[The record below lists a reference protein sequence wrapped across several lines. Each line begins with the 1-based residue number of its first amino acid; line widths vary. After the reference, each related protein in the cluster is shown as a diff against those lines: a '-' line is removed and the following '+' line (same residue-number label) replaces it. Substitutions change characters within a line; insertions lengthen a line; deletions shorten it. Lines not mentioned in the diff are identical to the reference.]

1 MYCNLNINVSLL
13 GIYCLYNH
21 LLCYNFSMNIADLHI
36 HSNNSD
42 GSDSVENLVKE
53 LQKANVRIFA
63 LTDHDTIAGCVEIKK
78 YIPENI
84 KFIPSIELT
93 CQTDDIK
100 CHILGFNCNPSDKKL
115 NALIQKGKD
124 LRRKKLETRLDY
136 IKNILHIELTQEELD
151 WLYSR
156 KSVVKTHLANLLVK
170 RKMAKTNV
178 EAMQKYLDGI
188 KTGNTRFS
196 IEEALDAIVTSG
208 GTPVW
213 AHPLGGEGEEHVTHE
228 KFITRLG
235 KMIAYGIKGLECY
248 YSRYTYEEAKFL
260 IDCAT
265 SNNLLISGGSDYHGT
280 NKENIQL
287 AKLNVDSTPIDAKK
301 LTILNPYSS
310 SL

>member
-1 MYCNLNINVSLL
+1 MKV
-13 GIYCLYNH
+13 
-21 LLCYNFSMNIADLHI
+21 ADLHV

-53 LQKANVRIFA
+53 IKKANLEIFA
-63 LTDHDTIAGCVEIKK
+63 LTDHDTIAGCIEITK

-93 CQTDDIK
+93 CQTGDIK
-100 CHILGFNCNPSDKKL
+100 CHILGFNCNPADEKL
-115 NALIQKGKD
+115 NALIQKGKE

-136 IKNILHIELTQEELD
+136 IKNVLHIDLTNDELN

-196 IEEALDAIVTSG
+196 IEEAIDAIVTSG
-208 GTPVW
+208 GIPVW
-213 AHPLGGEGEEHVTHE
+213 AHPLGGEGEKHIAHE
-228 KFITRLG
+228 KFMPRLE

-248 YSRYTYEEAKFL
+248 YSRYTLEEVKFL
-260 IDCAT
+260 INCAN

-287 AKLNVDSTPIDAKK
+287 AKLNVDSTPIDAAN
-301 LTILNPYSS
+301 LTVLKYLGIAL
-310 SL
+310 

>member
-1 MYCNLNINVSLL
+1 MKL
-13 GIYCLYNH
+13 
-21 LLCYNFSMNIADLHI
+21 ADLHV

-53 LQKANVRIFA
+53 IKKANIKIFA
-63 LTDHDTIAGCVEIKK
+63 LTDHDTIAGCIEITK

-93 CQTDDIK
+93 CQTGDIK
-100 CHILGFNCNPSDKKL
+100 CHILGFNCNPADEKL
-115 NALIQKGKD
+115 NALIQKGKE

-136 IKNILHIELTQEELD
+136 IKNVLHIDLTNDELN

-196 IEEALDAIVTSG
+196 IEEAIDAIVTSG
-208 GTPVW
+208 GIPVW
-213 AHPLGGEGEEHVTHE
+213 AHPLGGEGEKHIAHE
-228 KFITRLG
+228 KFMPRLE

-248 YSRYTYEEAKFL
+248 YSRYTLEEVKFL
-260 IDCAT
+260 INCAN

-287 AKLNVDSTPIDAKK
+287 AKLNVDSTPIDAEN
-301 LTILNPYSS
+301 LTVLKYLGIAL
-310 SL
+310 

>member
-1 MYCNLNINVSLL
+1 MKL
-13 GIYCLYNH
+13 
-21 LLCYNFSMNIADLHI
+21 ADLHV

-53 LQKANVRIFA
+53 IKKANIEIFA
-63 LTDHDTIAGCVEIKK
+63 LTDHDTIAGCIEITK
-78 YIPENI
+78 YISENI

-93 CQTDDIK
+93 CQTGDIK
-100 CHILGFNCNPSDKKL
+100 CHILGFNCNPSDEKL
-115 NALIQKGKD
+115 NALIQKGKE

-136 IKNILHIELTQEELD
+136 IKNVLHIDLTNDELN

-196 IEEALDAIVTSG
+196 IEEAIDAIVTSG
-208 GTPVW
+208 GIPVW
-213 AHPLGGEGEEHVTHE
+213 AHPLGGEGEKHIAHE
-228 KFITRLG
+228 KFMTRLE

-248 YSRYTYEEAKFL
+248 YSRYTLEEVKFL
-260 IDCAT
+260 INCAN

-287 AKLNVDSTPIDAKK
+287 AKLNVDSTPIDAEN
-301 LTILNPYSS
+301 LTVLKYLGIAL
-310 SL
+310 

>member
-1 MYCNLNINVSLL
+1 MKV
-13 GIYCLYNH
+13 
-21 LLCYNFSMNIADLHI
+21 ADLHV

-53 LQKANVRIFA
+53 IKKANLEIFA
-63 LTDHDTIAGCVEIKK
+63 LTDHDTIAGCIEITK
-78 YIPENI
+78 YIPEHI

-93 CQTDDIK
+93 CQTGDIK
-100 CHILGFNCNPSDKKL
+100 CHILGFNCNPADEKL
-115 NALIQKGKD
+115 NALIQKGKE

-136 IKNILHIELTQEELD
+136 IKNVLHIDLTNDELN

-196 IEEALDAIVTSG
+196 IEEAIDAIVTSG
-208 GTPVW
+208 GIPVW
-213 AHPLGGEGEEHVTHE
+213 AHPLGGEGEKHIAHE
-228 KFITRLG
+228 KFMPRLE

-248 YSRYTYEEAKFL
+248 YSRYTLEEVKFL
-260 IDCAT
+260 ITCAN

-287 AKLNVDSTPIDAKK
+287 AKLNVDSTPIDAEN
-301 LTILNPYSS
+301 LTVLKYLGIA
-310 SL
+310 

>member
-1 MYCNLNINVSLL
+1 MKV
-13 GIYCLYNH
+13 
-21 LLCYNFSMNIADLHI
+21 ADLHV

-53 LQKANVRIFA
+53 IKKANIEIFA
-63 LTDHDTIAGCVEIKK
+63 LTDHDTIAGCIEITK

-93 CQTDDIK
+93 CQTGDIK
-100 CHILGFNCNPSDKKL
+100 CHILGFNCNPADEKL
-115 NALIQKGKD
+115 NALIQKGKE

-136 IKNILHIELTQEELD
+136 IKNVLHIDLTNDELN

-196 IEEALDAIVTSG
+196 IEEAIDAIVTSG
-208 GTPVW
+208 GIPVW
-213 AHPLGGEGEEHVTHE
+213 AHPLGGEGEKHIAHE
-228 KFITRLG
+228 KFMPRLE

-248 YSRYTYEEAKFL
+248 YSRYTLEEVNFL
-260 IDCAT
+260 INCAN

-287 AKLNVDSTPIDAKK
+287 AKLNADSTPIDAEN
-301 LTILNPYSS
+301 LTVLKYLGIAL
-310 SL
+310 

>member
-1 MYCNLNINVSLL
+1 MKV
-13 GIYCLYNH
+13 
-21 LLCYNFSMNIADLHI
+21 ADLHV

-53 LQKANVRIFA
+53 IKKANLEIFA
-63 LTDHDTIAGCVEIKK
+63 LTDHDTIAGCIEITK

-93 CQTDDIK
+93 CQTGDIK
-100 CHILGFNCNPSDKKL
+100 CHILGFNCNPSDEKL
-115 NALIQKGKD
+115 NALIQKGKE

-136 IKNILHIELTQEELD
+136 IKNVLHIDLTNDELN

-196 IEEALDAIVTSG
+196 IEEAIDAIVTSG
-208 GTPVW
+208 GIPVW
-213 AHPLGGEGEEHVTHE
+213 AHPLGGEGEKHIAHE
-228 KFITRLG
+228 KFMPCLE

-248 YSRYTYEEAKFL
+248 YSRYTLEEVKFL
-260 IDCAT
+260 INCAN

-287 AKLNVDSTPIDAKK
+287 AKLNVDSTPIDAEN
-301 LTILNPYSS
+301 LTVLKYLGIAL
-310 SL
+310 

>member
-1 MYCNLNINVSLL
+1 MKV
-13 GIYCLYNH
+13 
-21 LLCYNFSMNIADLHI
+21 ADLHV

-42 GSDSVENLVKE
+42 GSDTVENLVKE
-53 LQKANVRIFA
+53 IKKANLEIFA
-63 LTDHDTIAGCVEIKK
+63 LTDHDTIAGCIEITK

-84 KFIPSIELT
+84 KVIPSIELT
-93 CQTDDIK
+93 CQTGDIR
-100 CHILGFNCNPSDKKL
+100 CHILGFNCNPADEKL
-115 NALIQKGKD
+115 NALIQKGKE

-136 IKNILHIELTQEELD
+136 IKNVLHIDLTNDELN

-196 IEEALDAIVTSG
+196 IEEAIDAIVTSG
-208 GTPVW
+208 GIPVW
-213 AHPLGGEGEEHVTHE
+213 AHPLGGEGEKHIAHE
-228 KFITRLG
+228 KFMPRLE

-248 YSRYTYEEAKFL
+248 YSRYTLEEVKFL
-260 IDCAT
+260 INCAN

-287 AKLNVDSTPIDAKK
+287 AKLNVDSTPIDAEN
-301 LTILNPYSS
+301 LTVLKYLGIAL
-310 SL
+310 

>member
-1 MYCNLNINVSLL
+1 MK
-13 GIYCLYNH
+13 
-21 LLCYNFSMNIADLHI
+21 IADLHI

-42 GSDSVENLVKE
+42 GSDSVENLVRE
-53 LQKANVRIFA
+53 LQKANVEIFA

-78 YIPENI
+78 YIPPNI

-93 CQTDDIK
+93 CQTNDIK
-100 CHILGFNCNPSDKKL
+100 CHILGFNCNPIDEKL
-115 NALIQKGKD
+115 NKLIQKGKE
-124 LRRKKLETRLDY
+124 LRHKKLEIRLDY
-136 IKNILHIELTQEELD
+136 MKNVLHIDFTQEELD

-170 RKMAKTNV
+170 RNMAKTNV

-196 IEEALDAIVTSG
+196 IEEAIGAIITSG

-213 AHPLGGEGEEHVTHE
+213 AHPLGGEGEEHIAHE
-228 KFITRLG
+228 KFIPRLE
-235 KMIAYGIKGLECY
+235 KMMAYGIKGLECY
-248 YSRYTYEEAKFL
+248 YSRYTLEEAKFL
-260 IDCAT
+260 IDCAN

-287 AKLNVDSTPIDAKK
+287 AKLNVDNIPIDAKK
-301 LTILNPYSS
+301 LSILKY
-310 SL
+310 LQILT

>member
-1 MYCNLNINVSLL
+1 MKV
-13 GIYCLYNH
+13 
-21 LLCYNFSMNIADLHI
+21 ADLHV

-53 LQKANVRIFA
+53 IKKANIEIFA
-63 LTDHDTIAGCVEIKK
+63 LTDHDTIAGCIEITK

-93 CQTDDIK
+93 CQTGDIK
-100 CHILGFNCNPSDKKL
+100 CHILGFNCNPSDEKL
-115 NALIQKGKD
+115 NALIQKGKE

-136 IKNILHIELTQEELD
+136 IKNVLHIDLTNDELN

-196 IEEALDAIVTSG
+196 IEEAIDAIVTSG
-208 GTPVW
+208 GIPVW
-213 AHPLGGEGEEHVTHE
+213 AHPLGGEGEKHIAHE
-228 KFITRLG
+228 KFMPRLE

-248 YSRYTYEEAKFL
+248 YSRYTLEEVKFL
-260 IDCAT
+260 INCAN

-287 AKLNVDSTPIDAKK
+287 AKLNVDSTPIDAEN
-301 LTILNPYSS
+301 LTVLKYLGIAL
-310 SL
+310 

>member
-1 MYCNLNINVSLL
+1 MKL
-13 GIYCLYNH
+13 
-21 LLCYNFSMNIADLHI
+21 ADLHV

-53 LQKANVRIFA
+53 IKKANLEIFA
-63 LTDHDTIAGCVEIKK
+63 LTDHDTIAGCIEITK
-78 YIPENI
+78 YISENI

-93 CQTDDIK
+93 CQTGDIK
-100 CHILGFNCNPSDKKL
+100 CHILGFNCNPADEKL
-115 NALIQKGKD
+115 NTLIQKGKE

-136 IKNILHIELTQEELD
+136 IKNVLHIDLTNDELN

-196 IEEALDAIVTSG
+196 IEEAIDAIVTSG
-208 GTPVW
+208 GIPVW
-213 AHPLGGEGEEHVTHE
+213 AHPLGGEGEKHIAHE
-228 KFITRLG
+228 KFMPRLE

-248 YSRYTYEEAKFL
+248 YSRYTLEEVKFL
-260 IDCAT
+260 INCAN

-287 AKLNVDSTPIDAKK
+287 AKLNVDSTPIDAEN
-301 LTILNPYSS
+301 LTVLKYLGIAL
-310 SL
+310 

>member
-1 MYCNLNINVSLL
+1 MKL
-13 GIYCLYNH
+13 
-21 LLCYNFSMNIADLHI
+21 ADLHV

-53 LQKANVRIFA
+53 IKKANLEIFA
-63 LTDHDTIAGCVEIKK
+63 LTDHDTIAGCIEITK
-78 YIPENI
+78 YISENI

-93 CQTDDIK
+93 CQTGDIK
-100 CHILGFNCNPSDKKL
+100 CHILGFNCNPADEKL
-115 NALIQKGKD
+115 NALIQKGKE

-136 IKNILHIELTQEELD
+136 IKNVLHIDLTNDELN

-196 IEEALDAIVTSG
+196 IEEAIDAIVTSG
-208 GTPVW
+208 GIPVW
-213 AHPLGGEGEEHVTHE
+213 AHPLGGEGEKHIAHE
-228 KFITRLG
+228 KFMPRLE
-235 KMIAYGIKGLECY
+235 KMIAYGIEGLECY
-248 YSRYTYEEAKFL
+248 YSRYTLEEVKFL
-260 IDCAT
+260 ITCAN

-287 AKLNVDSTPIDAKK
+287 AKLNVDSTPIDAEN
-301 LTILNPYSS
+301 LTVLKYLGIA
-310 SL
+310 

>member
-1 MYCNLNINVSLL
+1 MKV
-13 GIYCLYNH
+13 
-21 LLCYNFSMNIADLHI
+21 ADLHV

-53 LQKANVRIFA
+53 IKKANLEIFA
-63 LTDHDTIAGCVEIKK
+63 LTDHDTIAGCIEITK

-93 CQTDDIK
+93 CQTGDIK
-100 CHILGFNCNPSDKKL
+100 CHILGFNCNPADEKL
-115 NALIQKGKD
+115 NALIQKGKE

-136 IKNILHIELTQEELD
+136 IKNVLHIDLTNDELN

-196 IEEALDAIVTSG
+196 IEEAIDAIVTSG
-208 GTPVW
+208 GIPVW
-213 AHPLGGEGEEHVTHE
+213 AHPLGGEGEKHIAHE
-228 KFITRLG
+228 KFMPRLE

-248 YSRYTYEEAKFL
+248 YSRYTLEEVKFL
-260 IDCAT
+260 IDCAN

-287 AKLNVDSTPIDAKK
+287 AKLNVDSTPIDAEN
-301 LTILNPYSS
+301 LTVLKYLGIAL
-310 SL
+310 

>member
-1 MYCNLNINVSLL
+1 MKV
-13 GIYCLYNH
+13 
-21 LLCYNFSMNIADLHI
+21 ADLHV

-53 LQKANVRIFA
+53 IKKANLEIFA
-63 LTDHDTIAGCVEIKK
+63 LTDHDTIAGCIEITK
-78 YIPENI
+78 YIPKNI

-93 CQTDDIK
+93 CQTGDIK
-100 CHILGFNCNPSDKKL
+100 CHILGFNCNPADEKL
-115 NALIQKGKD
+115 NALIQKGKE

-136 IKNILHIELTQEELD
+136 IKNVLHIDLTNDELN

-196 IEEALDAIVTSG
+196 IEEAIDAIVTSG
-208 GTPVW
+208 GIPVW
-213 AHPLGGEGEEHVTHE
+213 AHPLGGEGEKHIAHE
-228 KFITRLG
+228 KFMPRLE

-248 YSRYTYEEAKFL
+248 YSRYTLDEVKFL
-260 IDCAT
+260 INCAN

-287 AKLNVDSTPIDAKK
+287 AKLNADSTPIDAEN
-301 LTILNPYSS
+301 LTVLKYLGIA
-310 SL
+310 

>member
-1 MYCNLNINVSLL
+1 MKV
-13 GIYCLYNH
+13 
-21 LLCYNFSMNIADLHI
+21 ADLHV

-53 LQKANVRIFA
+53 IKKANIEIFA
-63 LTDHDTIAGCVEIKK
+63 LTDHDTIAGCIEITK

-93 CQTDDIK
+93 CQTGDIK
-100 CHILGFNCNPSDKKL
+100 CHILGFNCNPADEKL
-115 NALIQKGKD
+115 NALIQKGKE

-136 IKNILHIELTQEELD
+136 IKNVLHIDLTNDELN

-196 IEEALDAIVTSG
+196 IEEAIDAIVTSG
-208 GTPVW
+208 GIPVW
-213 AHPLGGEGEEHVTHE
+213 AHPLGGEGEKHIAHE
-228 KFITRLG
+228 KFMPRLE

-248 YSRYTYEEAKFL
+248 YSRYTLEEVKFL
-260 IDCAT
+260 ITCAN

-287 AKLNVDSTPIDAKK
+287 AKLNVDSTPIDAEN
-301 LTILNPYSS
+301 LTVLKYLGIA
-310 SL
+310 

>member
-1 MYCNLNINVSLL
+1 MKV
-13 GIYCLYNH
+13 
-21 LLCYNFSMNIADLHI
+21 ADLHV

-53 LQKANVRIFA
+53 IKKANIKIFA
-63 LTDHDTIAGCVEIKK
+63 LTDHDTIAGCIEITK

-93 CQTDDIK
+93 CQTGDIK
-100 CHILGFNCNPSDKKL
+100 CHILGFNCNPADEKL
-115 NALIQKGKD
+115 NALIQKGKE

-136 IKNILHIELTQEELD
+136 IKNVLHIDLTNDELN

-196 IEEALDAIVTSG
+196 IEEAIDAIVTSG
-208 GTPVW
+208 GIPVW
-213 AHPLGGEGEEHVTHE
+213 AHPLGGEGEKHIAHE
-228 KFITRLG
+228 KFMPRLE

-248 YSRYTYEEAKFL
+248 YSRYTLEEVKFL
-260 IDCAT
+260 ITCAN

-287 AKLNVDSTPIDAKK
+287 AKLNVDSTPIDAEN
-301 LTILNPYSS
+301 LTVLKYLGIAL
-310 SL
+310 

>member
-1 MYCNLNINVSLL
+1 MKV
-13 GIYCLYNH
+13 
-21 LLCYNFSMNIADLHI
+21 ADLHV

-53 LQKANVRIFA
+53 IKKANLEIFA
-63 LTDHDTIAGCVEIKK
+63 LTDHDTIAGCIEITK

-93 CQTDDIK
+93 CQTGDIK
-100 CHILGFNCNPSDKKL
+100 CHILGFNCNPADEKL
-115 NALIQKGKD
+115 NALIQKGKE
-124 LRRKKLETRLDY
+124 LRCKKLETRLDY
-136 IKNILHIELTQEELD
+136 IKNVLHIDLTNDELN

-196 IEEALDAIVTSG
+196 IEEAIDAIVTSG
-208 GTPVW
+208 GIPVW
-213 AHPLGGEGEEHVTHE
+213 AHPLGGEGEKHIAHE
-228 KFITRLG
+228 KFMPRLE

-248 YSRYTYEEAKFL
+248 YSRYTLEEVKFL
-260 IDCAT
+260 ITCAN

-287 AKLNVDSTPIDAKK
+287 AKLNVDSTPIDAEN
-301 LTILNPYSS
+301 LTVLKYLGIAL
-310 SL
+310 

>member
-1 MYCNLNINVSLL
+1 MKL
-13 GIYCLYNH
+13 
-21 LLCYNFSMNIADLHI
+21 ADLHV

-53 LQKANVRIFA
+53 IKKANLEIFA
-63 LTDHDTIAGCVEIKK
+63 LTDHDTIAGCIEITK

-93 CQTDDIK
+93 CQTGDIK
-100 CHILGFNCNPSDKKL
+100 CHILGFNCNPSDEKL
-115 NALIQKGKD
+115 NALIQKGKE

-136 IKNILHIELTQEELD
+136 IKNVLHIDLTNDELN

-196 IEEALDAIVTSG
+196 IEEAIDAIVTSG
-208 GTPVW
+208 GIPVW
-213 AHPLGGEGEEHVTHE
+213 AHPLGGEGEKHIAHE
-228 KFITRLG
+228 KFMPCLE

-248 YSRYTYEEAKFL
+248 YSRYTLEEVKFL
-260 IDCAT
+260 ITCAN

-287 AKLNVDSTPIDAKK
+287 AKLNVDSTPIDAEN
-301 LTILNPYSS
+301 LTVLKYLGIAL
-310 SL
+310 

>member
-1 MYCNLNINVSLL
+1 MKV
-13 GIYCLYNH
+13 
-21 LLCYNFSMNIADLHI
+21 ADLHV

-53 LQKANVRIFA
+53 IKKANLEIFA
-63 LTDHDTIAGCVEIKK
+63 LTDHDTIAGCIEITK

-93 CQTDDIK
+93 CQTGDIK
-100 CHILGFNCNPSDKKL
+100 CHILGFNCNPADEKL
-115 NALIQKGKD
+115 NALIQKGKE

-136 IKNILHIELTQEELD
+136 IKNVLHIDLTNDELN

-196 IEEALDAIVTSG
+196 IEEAIDAIVTSG
-208 GTPVW
+208 GIPVW
-213 AHPLGGEGEEHVTHE
+213 AHPLGGEGEKHIAHE
-228 KFITRLG
+228 KFMPRLE

-248 YSRYTYEEAKFL
+248 YSRYTLEEVKFL
-260 IDCAT
+260 INCAN

-287 AKLNVDSTPIDAKK
+287 AKLNVDSTPIDAEN
-301 LTILNPYSS
+301 LTVLEYLGIAL
-310 SL
+310 

>member
-1 MYCNLNINVSLL
+1 MKL
-13 GIYCLYNH
+13 
-21 LLCYNFSMNIADLHI
+21 ADLHV

-53 LQKANVRIFA
+53 IKKANLEIFA
-63 LTDHDTIAGCVEIKK
+63 LTDHDTIAGCIEITK

-93 CQTDDIK
+93 CQTGDIK
-100 CHILGFNCNPSDKKL
+100 CHILGFNCNPADEKL
-115 NALIQKGKD
+115 NALIQKGKE

-136 IKNILHIELTQEELD
+136 IKNVLHIDLTNDELN

-196 IEEALDAIVTSG
+196 IEEAIDAI
-208 GTPVW
+208 
-213 AHPLGGEGEEHVTHE
+213 AHPLGGEGEKHIAHE
-228 KFITRLG
+228 KFMPRLE

-248 YSRYTYEEAKFL
+248 YSRYTLEEVKFL
-260 IDCAT
+260 INCAN

-287 AKLNVDSTPIDAKK
+287 AKLNVDSTPIDAEN
-301 LTILNPYSS
+301 LTVLKYLGIAL
-310 SL
+310 

>member
-1 MYCNLNINVSLL
+1 MKV
-13 GIYCLYNH
+13 
-21 LLCYNFSMNIADLHI
+21 ADLHV

-53 LQKANVRIFA
+53 IKKANLEIFA
-63 LTDHDTIAGCVEIKK
+63 LTDHDTIAGCIEITK

-93 CQTDDIK
+93 CQTGDIK
-100 CHILGFNCNPSDKKL
+100 CHILGFNCNPADEKL
-115 NALIQKGKD
+115 NALIQKGKE

-136 IKNILHIELTQEELD
+136 IKNVLHIDLTNDELN

-196 IEEALDAIVTSG
+196 IEEAIDAIVTSG
-208 GTPVW
+208 GIPVW
-213 AHPLGGEGEEHVTHE
+213 AHPLGGEGEKHIAHE
-228 KFITRLG
+228 KFMPRLE

-248 YSRYTYEEAKFL
+248 YSRYTLEEVKFL
-260 IDCAT
+260 INCAN

-287 AKLNVDSTPIDAKK
+287 AKLNVDSTPIDAEN
-301 LTILNPYSS
+301 LTVLKYLGIAL
-310 SL
+310 

>member
-1 MYCNLNINVSLL
+1 MKV
-13 GIYCLYNH
+13 
-21 LLCYNFSMNIADLHI
+21 ADLHV

-53 LQKANVRIFA
+53 IKKANIEIFA
-63 LTDHDTIAGCVEIKK
+63 LTDHDTIAGCIEITK
-78 YIPENI
+78 YIPKNI

-93 CQTDDIK
+93 CQTGDIK
-100 CHILGFNCNPSDKKL
+100 CHILGFNCNPADEKL
-115 NALIQKGKD
+115 NALIQKGKE

-136 IKNILHIELTQEELD
+136 IKNVLHIDLTNDELN

-196 IEEALDAIVTSG
+196 IEEAIDAIVTSG
-208 GTPVW
+208 GIPVW
-213 AHPLGGEGEEHVTHE
+213 AHPLGGEGEKHIAHE
-228 KFITRLG
+228 KFMPRLE
-235 KMIAYGIKGLECY
+235 KIIAYGIKGLECY
-248 YSRYTYEEAKFL
+248 YSRYTLEEVKFL
-260 IDCAT
+260 ITCAN

-287 AKLNVDSTPIDAKK
+287 AKLNVDSTPIDAEN
-301 LTILNPYSS
+301 LTVLKYLWIAL
-310 SL
+310 

>member
-1 MYCNLNINVSLL
+1 MKV
-13 GIYCLYNH
+13 
-21 LLCYNFSMNIADLHI
+21 ADLHV

-53 LQKANVRIFA
+53 IKKANLEIFA
-63 LTDHDTIAGCVEIKK
+63 LTDHDTIAGCIEITK

-93 CQTDDIK
+93 CQTGDIK
-100 CHILGFNCNPSDKKL
+100 CHILGFNCNPADEKL
-115 NALIQKGKD
+115 NALIQKGKE

-136 IKNILHIELTQEELD
+136 IKNVLHIDLTNDELN

-196 IEEALDAIVTSG
+196 IEEAIDAIVTSG
-208 GTPVW
+208 GIPVW
-213 AHPLGGEGEEHVTHE
+213 AHPLGGEGEKHIAHE
-228 KFITRLG
+228 KFMPRLE

-248 YSRYTYEEAKFL
+248 YSRYTLEEVKFL
-260 IDCAT
+260 ITCAN

-287 AKLNVDSTPIDAKK
+287 AKLNVDSTPIDAEN
-301 LTILNPYSS
+301 LTVLKYLGIAL
-310 SL
+310 

>member
-1 MYCNLNINVSLL
+1 MKL
-13 GIYCLYNH
+13 
-21 LLCYNFSMNIADLHI
+21 ADLHV

-53 LQKANVRIFA
+53 IKKANLEIFA
-63 LTDHDTIAGCVEIKK
+63 LTDHDTIAGCIEITK

-93 CQTDDIK
+93 CQTGDIK
-100 CHILGFNCNPSDKKL
+100 CHILGFNCNPADEKL
-115 NALIQKGKD
+115 NALIQKGKE

-136 IKNILHIELTQEELD
+136 IKNVLHIDLTKDELN

-196 IEEALDAIVTSG
+196 IEEAIDAIVTSG
-208 GTPVW
+208 GIPVW
-213 AHPLGGEGEEHVTHE
+213 AHPLGGEGEKHIAHE
-228 KFITRLG
+228 KFMPRLE

-248 YSRYTYEEAKFL
+248 YSRYTLEEVKFL
-260 IDCAT
+260 INCAN

-287 AKLNVDSTPIDAKK
+287 AKLNVDSTPIDAEN
-301 LTILNPYSS
+301 LTVLKYLGIAL
-310 SL
+310 

>member
-1 MYCNLNINVSLL
+1 MKV
-13 GIYCLYNH
+13 
-21 LLCYNFSMNIADLHI
+21 ADLHV

-53 LQKANVRIFA
+53 IKKANIEIFA
-63 LTDHDTIAGCVEIKK
+63 LTDHDTIAGCIEITK

-93 CQTDDIK
+93 CQTGDIK
-100 CHILGFNCNPSDKKL
+100 CHILGFNCNPADEKL
-115 NALIQKGKD
+115 NALIQKGKE

-136 IKNILHIELTQEELD
+136 IKNVLHIDLTNDELN

-196 IEEALDAIVTSG
+196 IEEAIDAIVTSG
-208 GTPVW
+208 GIPVW
-213 AHPLGGEGEEHVTHE
+213 AHPLGGEGEKHIAHE
-228 KFITRLG
+228 KFMPRLE

-248 YSRYTYEEAKFL
+248 YSRYTLDEVKFL
-260 IDCAT
+260 INCAN

-287 AKLNVDSTPIDAKK
+287 AKLNVDSTPIDAEN
-301 LTILNPYSS
+301 LTVLKYLGIAL
-310 SL
+310 

>member
-1 MYCNLNINVSLL
+1 MKV
-13 GIYCLYNH
+13 
-21 LLCYNFSMNIADLHI
+21 ADLHV

-53 LQKANVRIFA
+53 IKKASLEIFA
-63 LTDHDTIAGCVEIKK
+63 LTDHDTIAGCIEITK

-93 CQTDDIK
+93 CQTGDIK
-100 CHILGFNCNPSDKKL
+100 CHILGFNCNPADEKL
-115 NALIQKGKD
+115 NALIQKGKE

-136 IKNILHIELTQEELD
+136 IKNVLHIDLTNDELN

-196 IEEALDAIVTSG
+196 IEEAIDAIVTSG
-208 GTPVW
+208 GIPVW
-213 AHPLGGEGEEHVTHE
+213 AHPLGGEGEKHIAHE
-228 KFITRLG
+228 KFMPRLE

-248 YSRYTYEEAKFL
+248 YSRYTLEEVKFL
-260 IDCAT
+260 ITCAN

-287 AKLNVDSTPIDAKK
+287 AKLNVDSTPIDAEN
-301 LTILNPYSS
+301 LTVLKYLGIA
-310 SL
+310 

>member
-1 MYCNLNINVSLL
+1 MKV
-13 GIYCLYNH
+13 
-21 LLCYNFSMNIADLHI
+21 ADLHV

-53 LQKANVRIFA
+53 IKKANLEIFA
-63 LTDHDTIAGCVEIKK
+63 LTDHDTIAGCIEITK

-93 CQTDDIK
+93 CQTGDIK
-100 CHILGFNCNPSDKKL
+100 CHILGFNCNPADEKL
-115 NALIQKGKD
+115 NALIQKGKE

-136 IKNILHIELTQEELD
+136 IKNVLHIDLTNDELN

-196 IEEALDAIVTSG
+196 IEEAIDAIVTSG
-208 GTPVW
+208 GIPVW
-213 AHPLGGEGEEHVTHE
+213 AHPLGGEGEKHIAHE
-228 KFITRLG
+228 KFMPRLE

-248 YSRYTYEEAKFL
+248 YSRYTLDEVKFL
-260 IDCAT
+260 INCAN

-287 AKLNVDSTPIDAKK
+287 AKLNVDSTPIDAEN
-301 LTILNPYSS
+301 LTVLKYLGIA
-310 SL
+310 

>member
-1 MYCNLNINVSLL
+1 MKL
-13 GIYCLYNH
+13 
-21 LLCYNFSMNIADLHI
+21 ADLHV

-53 LQKANVRIFA
+53 IKKANLEIFA
-63 LTDHDTIAGCVEIKK
+63 LTDHDTIAGCIEITK

-93 CQTDDIK
+93 CQTGDIK
-100 CHILGFNCNPSDKKL
+100 CHILGFNCNPSDEKL
-115 NALIQKGKD
+115 NALIQKGKE

-136 IKNILHIELTQEELD
+136 IKNVLHIDLTNDELN

-196 IEEALDAIVTSG
+196 IEEAIDAIVTSG
-208 GTPVW
+208 GIPVW
-213 AHPLGGEGEEHVTHE
+213 AHPLGGEGEKHIAHE
-228 KFITRLG
+228 KFMPCLE

-248 YSRYTYEEAKFL
+248 YSRYTLEEVKFL
-260 IDCAT
+260 INCAN

-287 AKLNVDSTPIDAKK
+287 AKLNVDSTPIDAEN
-301 LTILNPYSS
+301 LTVLKYLGIAL
-310 SL
+310 

>member
-1 MYCNLNINVSLL
+1 MKV
-13 GIYCLYNH
+13 
-21 LLCYNFSMNIADLHI
+21 ADLHV

-53 LQKANVRIFA
+53 IKKANLEIFA
-63 LTDHDTIAGCVEIKK
+63 LTDHDTIAGCIEITK

-93 CQTDDIK
+93 CQTGDIK
-100 CHILGFNCNPSDKKL
+100 CHILGFNCNPADEKL
-115 NALIQKGKD
+115 NALIQKGKE

-136 IKNILHIELTQEELD
+136 IKNVLHIDLTNDELN

-196 IEEALDAIVTSG
+196 VEEAIDAIVTSG
-208 GTPVW
+208 GIPVW
-213 AHPLGGEGEEHVTHE
+213 AHPLGGEGEKHIAHE
-228 KFITRLG
+228 KFMPRLE

-248 YSRYTYEEAKFL
+248 YSRYTLEEVKFL
-260 IDCAT
+260 ITCAN

-287 AKLNVDSTPIDAKK
+287 AKLNVDSTPIDAEN
-301 LTILNPYSS
+301 LTVLKYLGIAL
-310 SL
+310 

>member
-1 MYCNLNINVSLL
+1 MKV
-13 GIYCLYNH
+13 
-21 LLCYNFSMNIADLHI
+21 ADLHV

-53 LQKANVRIFA
+53 IKKANLEIFA
-63 LTDHDTIAGCVEIKK
+63 LTDHDTIAGCIEITK

-93 CQTDDIK
+93 CQTGDIK
-100 CHILGFNCNPSDKKL
+100 CHILGFNCNPADEKL
-115 NALIQKGKD
+115 NALIQKGKE

-136 IKNILHIELTQEELD
+136 IKNVLHIDLTNDELN

-196 IEEALDAIVTSG
+196 IEEAIDAIVTSG
-208 GTPVW
+208 GIPVW
-213 AHPLGGEGEEHVTHE
+213 AHPLGGEGEKHIAHE
-228 KFITRLG
+228 KFMPCLE

-248 YSRYTYEEAKFL
+248 YSRYTLEEVKFL
-260 IDCAT
+260 ITCAN

-287 AKLNVDSTPIDAKK
+287 AKLNVDSTPIDAEN
-301 LTILNPYSS
+301 LTVLKYLGIAL
-310 SL
+310 

>member
-1 MYCNLNINVSLL
+1 MKV
-13 GIYCLYNH
+13 
-21 LLCYNFSMNIADLHI
+21 ADLHV

-53 LQKANVRIFA
+53 IKKANIEIFA
-63 LTDHDTIAGCVEIKK
+63 LTDHDTIAGCIEITK

-93 CQTDDIK
+93 CQTGDIK
-100 CHILGFNCNPSDKKL
+100 CHILGFNCNPADEKL
-115 NALIQKGKD
+115 NALIQKGKE

-136 IKNILHIELTQEELD
+136 IKNVLHIDLTNDELN

-196 IEEALDAIVTSG
+196 IEEAIDAIVTSG
-208 GTPVW
+208 GIPVW
-213 AHPLGGEGEEHVTHE
+213 AHPLGGEGEKHIAHE
-228 KFITRLG
+228 KFMPRLE

-248 YSRYTYEEAKFL
+248 YSRYTLEEVKFL
-260 IDCAT
+260 ITCAN

-287 AKLNVDSTPIDAKK
+287 AKLNVDSTPIDAEN
-301 LTILNPYSS
+301 LTVLKYLGIAL
-310 SL
+310 

>member
-1 MYCNLNINVSLL
+1 MKL
-13 GIYCLYNH
+13 
-21 LLCYNFSMNIADLHI
+21 ADLHV

-53 LQKANVRIFA
+53 IKKANIEIFA
-63 LTDHDTIAGCVEIKK
+63 LTDHDTIAGCIEITK

-93 CQTDDIK
+93 CQTGDIK
-100 CHILGFNCNPSDKKL
+100 CHILGFNCNPADEKL
-115 NALIQKGKD
+115 NALIQKGKE

-136 IKNILHIELTQEELD
+136 IKNVLHIDLTNDELN

-196 IEEALDAIVTSG
+196 IEEAIDAIVTSG
-208 GTPVW
+208 GIPVW
-213 AHPLGGEGEEHVTHE
+213 AHPLGGEGEKHIAHE
-228 KFITRLG
+228 KFMPRLE

-248 YSRYTYEEAKFL
+248 YSRYTLEEVNFL
-260 IDCAT
+260 INCAN

-287 AKLNVDSTPIDAKK
+287 AKLNADSTPIDAEN
-301 LTILNPYSS
+301 LTVLKYLGIAL
-310 SL
+310 

>member
-1 MYCNLNINVSLL
+1 MKV
-13 GIYCLYNH
+13 
-21 LLCYNFSMNIADLHI
+21 ADLHV

-53 LQKANVRIFA
+53 IKKANLEIFA
-63 LTDHDTIAGCVEIKK
+63 LTDHDTIAGCIEITK
-78 YIPENI
+78 YIPKNI

-93 CQTDDIK
+93 CQTGDIK
-100 CHILGFNCNPSDKKL
+100 CHILGFNCNPADEKL
-115 NALIQKGKD
+115 NALIQKGKE

-136 IKNILHIELTQEELD
+136 IKNVLHIDLTNDELN

-196 IEEALDAIVTSG
+196 IEEAIDAIVTSG
-208 GTPVW
+208 GIPVW
-213 AHPLGGEGEEHVTHE
+213 AHPLGGEGEKHIAHE
-228 KFITRLG
+228 KFMPRLE

-248 YSRYTYEEAKFL
+248 YSRYTLEEVKFL
-260 IDCAT
+260 INCAN

-287 AKLNVDSTPIDAKK
+287 AKLNVDSTPIDAEN
-301 LTILNPYSS
+301 LTVLKYLGIAL
-310 SL
+310 